1 MEHTIVSDT
10 RILVDLDRIA
20 GNMRAVRDMAGP
32 GVAVA
37 AVVKADAY
45 GHGAV
50 AVAPTLMENGAAML
64 AVANLKEALALKE
77 AYPQYPVFIMGLTP
91 DRLLPLVVE
100 PRHHPDRGQP
110 APGPGAEPSGQRA
123 GKICR
128 HPHQV

>member
-20 GNMRAVRDMAGP
+20 GNMRAVRDMTGP

-77 AYPQYPVFIMGLTP
+77 AYPQYPVFIMGLTRTGSFP
-91 DRLLPLVVE
+91 WWWSTASSRPWTACTR
-100 PRHHPDRGQP
+100 PR
-110 APGPGAEPSGQRA
+110 
-123 GKICR
+123 C
-128 HPHQV
+128 